1 MSAPPSR
8 YERATFAARTSAPF
22 RGGSIVAFEVRP
34 DAMEIGLG
42 LPVSPEECG
51 RHILIRFRPAD
62 PFAKVA
68 SGGRNA
74 IYPSPGYF
82 RLSCR
87 NPAFLPES
95 RCTAFGHIRRYVRR
109 VNPRPSAAE
118 FAELDS
124 TLPVSGILGIE
135 NIVEGIDPSVG
146 GNGIYRMEAYLVS
159 SHESS

>member
-8 YERATFAARTSAPF
+8 YERATFAARTSAPLP
-22 RGGSIVAFEVRP
+22 GGSIVAFEVRP

-74 IYPSPGYF
+74 ICAGL
-82 RLSCR
+82 LSAF
-87 NPAFLPES
+87 PAGIQLP
-95 RCTAFGHIRRYVRR
+95 AFGHIRRYVRR

-135 NIVEGIDPSVG
+135 NVVEGIDPPVG
-146 GNGIYRMEAYLVS
+146 VNGVYRMKAYFVS
-159 SHESS
+159 SHEHS

>member
-82 RLSCR
+82 
-87 NPAFLPES
+87 PPFLPES
-95 RCTAFGHIRRYVRR
+95 RFPAGIPLPRFRPHSPLRSEGQPTAICG
-109 VNPRPSAAE
+109 
-118 FAELDS
+118 
-124 TLPVSGILGIE
+124 GICGT
-135 NIVEGIDPSVG
+135 
-146 GNGIYRMEAYLVS
+146 
-159 SHESS
+159 

>member
-8 YERATFAARTSAPF
+8 YQRATFAARTSAPLPA
-22 RGGSIVAFEVRP
+22 GSIMAFEVRP
-34 DAMEIGLG
+34 DAMEIGLA

-62 PFAKVA
+62 PFAKLA

-82 RLSCR
+82 PS
-87 NPAFLPES
+87 FLPES
-95 RCTAFGHIRRYVRR
+95 RCPAFGHIRRYVRR